1 MPTSNKRPS
10 QAALDADREIVVA
23 LQDIPGYVPT
33 NPAYSVE
40 ALRERVS
47 FLNLSEEAEIRAKRA
62 YEVAR
67 EQAIEAAK
75 GVHEMV
81 KETKLQVLA
90 QYGSDS
96 PVVHAVGLKQRSER
110 KRPTRRTSSAQ

>member
-1 MPTSNKRPS
+1 MAMSNKRPS
-10 QAALDADREIVVA
+10 AAQLDADRAIVVA
-23 LQDIPGYVPT
+23 LQDLPGYVPT

-67 EQAIEAAK
+67 EQSIDAAK
-75 GVHEMV
+75 GVHSLV
-81 KETKLQVLA
+81 QETKIQVLA

-110 KRPTRRTSSAQ
+110 KRPTRRG